1 MCGNTRPHRANRARS
16 GFSQNCANATRA
28 VRCVGLIRILGM
40 TPEPAENSISSNST
54 EVSTDAKTPVLQGP
68 LGKWLFAGVAILA
81 LIGATVSV
89 WTVFKLNG
97 IQEILAKQTSDVS
110 TQAVEARVSAKQAE
124 ELARDTAARLAVT
137 DAKLS
142 EVSLQR
148 AQLEDLMQSL
158 SRSRDENLVVDIES
172 AIRLAQ
178 QQSQLTGSVQPLLA
192 ALQSSQLRLTKVAQ
206 PRLAPLL
213 RAIVRDIEQIKAT
226 PVTDTPT
233 LLIKLDELVRAV
245 DNLALL
251 NAVGASAVN
260 NAASKPAT
268 GPETLSWARAISMS
282 WWEKMLND
290 LWRNAQGL
298 VRISRIDRPEASL
311 LAPEQSYFVR
321 ENLKLRLL
329 NVRLAVL
336 ARHFE
341 AAQVDMNQVTRD
353 LNKYF
358 DVVSGQGPLT
368 LSLAREVLAQSKN
381 TEIPR
386 IDATLA
392 ALATAAAGR

>member
-1 MCGNTRPHRANRARS
+1 
-16 GFSQNCANATRA
+16 
-28 VRCVGLIRILGM
+28 M
-40 TPEPAENSISSNST
+40 TPEPADNPTST
-54 EVSTDAKTPVLQGP
+54 TSTDVPTDAKKSAWQGQFA
-68 LGKWLFAGVAILA
+68 KWAFAGVTALA
-81 LIGATVSV
+81 LIGALVSV

-142 EVSLQR
+142 EVALQR

-192 ALQSSQLRLTKVAQ
+192 ALQSSQMRLTKVAQ

-233 LLIKLDELVRAV
+233 LLIKIDELVRAV
-245 DNLALL
+245 DNLVLL
-251 NAVGASAVN
+251 NAVGASAVS
-260 NAASKPAT
+260 NASAKPAT
-268 GPETLSWARAISMS
+268 APDTLSWARAISMS

-341 AAQVDMNQVTRD
+341 SAQADMNQVTRD

-358 DVVSGQGPLT
+358 DVASGQGPLT
-368 LSLAREVLAQSKN
+368 LALAREVLAQSKN

-392 ALATAAAGR
+392 ALTTAAAGR

>member
-1 MCGNTRPHRANRARS
+1 
-16 GFSQNCANATRA
+16 
-28 VRCVGLIRILGM
+28 
-40 TPEPAENSISSNST
+40 
-54 EVSTDAKTPVLQGP
+54 
-68 LGKWLFAGVAILA
+68 
-81 LIGATVSV
+81 
-89 WTVFKLNG
+89 
-97 IQEILAKQTSDVS
+97 
-110 TQAVEARVSAKQAE
+110 
-124 ELARDTAARLAVT
+124 
-137 DAKLS
+137 
-142 EVSLQR
+142 
-148 AQLEDLMQSL
+148 
-158 SRSRDENLVVDIES
+158 VVDIES

-213 RAIVRDIEQIKAT
+213 RAILRDIEQIKAT

-233 LLIKLDELVRAV
+233 LLIKIDELVRAV
-245 DNLALL
+245 DNLVLL
-251 NAVGASAVN
+251 NAVGASAVS
-260 NAASKPAT
+260 NASAKPAAA
-268 GPETLSWARAISMS
+268 PETLSWARAISMG

-290 LWRNAQGL
+290 LWNNAQGL

-341 AAQVDMNQVTRD
+341 SAQADMNQVTRD

-358 DVVSGQGPLT
+358 DVASGQGPLT
-368 LSLAREVLAQSKN
+368 LALARDVLAQSKN

-392 ALATAAAGR
+392 ALTTAAAGR

>member
-1 MCGNTRPHRANRARS
+1 
-16 GFSQNCANATRA
+16 
-28 VRCVGLIRILGM
+28 M
-40 TPEPAENSISSNST
+40 TPEPADNPTSTSST
-54 EVSTDAKTPVLQGP
+54 DVPTDAKKSDWQGQFA
-68 LGKWLFAGVAILA
+68 KWAFAGVTALA
-81 LIGATVSV
+81 LIGALVSV
-89 WTVFKLNG
+89 WTVFKLTG

-142 EVSLQR
+142 EVALQR
-148 AQLEDLMQSL
+148 AQIEDLMQSL

-192 ALQSSQLRLTKVAQ
+192 ALQSSQMRLTKVAQ

-233 LLIKLDELVRAV
+233 LLIKIDELVRAV

-251 NAVGASAVN
+251 NAVGATTSN
-260 NAASKPAT
+260 NATTKLADAT
-268 GPETLSWARAISMS
+268 PETLSWARAISMS

-321 ENLKLRLL
+321 ENLKLRLP

-341 AAQVDMNQVTRD
+341 SAQADMNQVTRD

-358 DVVSGQGPLT
+358 DVASGQGPLT
-368 LSLAREVLAQSKN
+368 LALAREVLAQSKN

-392 ALATAAAGR
+392 ALTTAAAGR

>member
-1 MCGNTRPHRANRARS
+1 
-16 GFSQNCANATRA
+16 
-28 VRCVGLIRILGM
+28 M
-40 TPEPAENSISSNST
+40 TPEPADNPSSPSIT
-54 EVSTDAKTPVLQGP
+54 DVPTDAKKSVWQGS
-68 LGKWLFAGVAILA
+68 LGKWIFAGVAALA
-81 LIGATVSV
+81 LIGALVSV
-89 WTVFKLNG
+89 WTVFKLTG

-192 ALQSSQLRLTKVAQ
+192 ALQSSQMRLTKVAQ

-213 RAIVRDIEQIKAT
+213 RAIVRDIDQIKAT

-233 LLIKLDELVRAV
+233 LLIKIDELVRAV

-251 NAVGASAVN
+251 NAVGATTSNHATT
-260 NAASKPAT
+260 KPVT
-268 GPETLSWARAISMS
+268 TPETLSWARAISIS

-341 AAQVDMNQVTRD
+341 SAQADMSQVTRD

-358 DVVSGQGPLT
+358 DVASGQGPLT
-368 LSLAREVLAQSKN
+368 VALAREVLAQSKN

-392 ALATAAAGR
+392 ALTTAAAGR

>member
-1 MCGNTRPHRANRARS
+1 
-16 GFSQNCANATRA
+16 
-28 VRCVGLIRILGM
+28 M
-40 TPEPAENSISSNST
+40 TPEPADNPSSTTNT
-54 EVSTDAKTPVLQGP
+54 DVPTDAKKSVWQGS
-68 LGKWLFAGVAILA
+68 LGKWVFGGVAALA
-81 LIGATVSV
+81 LIGALVSV
-89 WTVFKLNG
+89 WTVFKLTG

-137 DAKLS
+137 DAKLG

-192 ALQSSQLRLTKVAQ
+192 ALQSSQMRLTKVAQ

-233 LLIKLDELVRAV
+233 LLIKIDELVRAV

-251 NAVGASAVN
+251 NAVGATTSNHATT
-260 NAASKPAT
+260 KPAT
-268 GPETLSWARAISMS
+268 TPETLSWARAISMS

-341 AAQVDMNQVTRD
+341 SAQADMNQVTRD

-358 DVVSGQGPLT
+358 DVASGQGPLT
-368 LSLAREVLAQSKN
+368 VALAREVLAQSKN

-392 ALATAAAGR
+392 ALTTAAAGR

>member
-1 MCGNTRPHRANRARS
+1 
-16 GFSQNCANATRA
+16 
-28 VRCVGLIRILGM
+28 M
-40 TPEPAENSISSNST
+40 TPEPADNPTST
-54 EVSTDAKTPVLQGP
+54 TSTDVPTDAKKSAWQGQFAM
-68 LGKWLFAGVAILA
+68 WAFAGVTALA
-81 LIGATVSV
+81 LIGALVSV
-89 WTVFKLNG
+89 WTVFKLTG

-142 EVSLQR
+142 EVALQR

-192 ALQSSQLRLTKVAQ
+192 ALQSSQMRLTKVAQ

-233 LLIKLDELVRAV
+233 LLIKIDELVRAV

-251 NAVGASAVN
+251 NAVGASAVS
-260 NAASKPAT
+260 NASAKPAT
-268 GPETLSWARAISMS
+268 APDTLSWARAISMS

-341 AAQVDMNQVTRD
+341 SAQADMNQVTRD

-358 DVVSGQGPLT
+358 DVASGQGPLT
-368 LSLAREVLAQSKN
+368 LALAREVLAQSKN

-392 ALATAAAGR
+392 ALTTAAAGR

>member
-1 MCGNTRPHRANRARS
+1 M
-16 GFSQNCANATRA
+16 
-28 VRCVGLIRILGM
+28 
-40 TPEPAENSISSNST
+40 
-54 EVSTDAKTPVLQGP
+54 DAKTSVWQGQFA
-68 LGKWLFAGVAILA
+68 KWAFAFVAALA
-81 LIGATVSV
+81 LIGALVSV

-142 EVSLQR
+142 EVALQR

-192 ALQSSQLRLTKVAQ
+192 ALQSSQMRLTKVAQ

-233 LLIKLDELVRAV
+233 LLIKIDELVRAV
-245 DNLALL
+245 DNLVLL
-251 NAVGASAVN
+251 NAVGASGVN
-260 NAASKPAT
+260 NAAIKTAT
-268 GPETLSWARAISMS
+268 ASETLSWARAISMS

-341 AAQVDMNQVTRD
+341 SAQADMNQVTRD

-358 DVVSGQGPLT
+358 DVSSGQGPLT
-368 LSLAREVLAQSKN
+368 VALARDVLAQSKN

-392 ALATAAAGR
+392 ALTTAAAGR

>member
-1 MCGNTRPHRANRARS
+1 
-16 GFSQNCANATRA
+16 
-28 VRCVGLIRILGM
+28 M
-40 TPEPAENSISSNST
+40 TPEPADNPTST
-54 EVSTDAKTPVLQGP
+54 TSTDVPTDAKKSAWQGQFAM
-68 LGKWLFAGVAILA
+68 WAFAGVTALA
-81 LIGATVSV
+81 LIGALVSV
-89 WTVFKLNG
+89 WTVFKLTG

-142 EVSLQR
+142 EVALQR

-192 ALQSSQLRLTKVAQ
+192 ALQSSQMRLTKVAQ

-233 LLIKLDELVRAV
+233 LLIKIDELVRAI

-251 NAVGASAVN
+251 NAVGATTSN
-260 NAASKPAT
+260 NATTKLADAT
-268 GPETLSWARAISMS
+268 PETLSWARAISMS

-341 AAQVDMNQVTRD
+341 SAQADMNQVSRD

-358 DVVSGQGPLT
+358 DVASGQGPLT
-368 LSLAREVLAQSKN
+368 LALAREVLAQSKN

-392 ALATAAAGR
+392 ALTTAAAGR

>member
-1 MCGNTRPHRANRARS
+1 
-16 GFSQNCANATRA
+16 
-28 VRCVGLIRILGM
+28 M
-40 TPEPAENSISSNST
+40 TPEPADNPSSST
-54 EVSTDAKTPVLQGP
+54 NTDVLTDAKKSVWQGS
-68 LGKWLFAGVAILA
+68 LGKWLFGGVAALA
-81 LIGATVSV
+81 LIGVLVSV
-89 WTVFKLNG
+89 WTVFKFTG

-192 ALQSSQLRLTKVAQ
+192 ALQSSQMRLTKVAQ

-233 LLIKLDELVRAV
+233 LLIKIDELVRAV
-245 DNLALL
+245 DNLVLL
-251 NAVGASAVN
+251 NAVGASAVS
-260 NAASKPAT
+260 NASAKPAT
-268 GPETLSWARAISMS
+268 APDTLSWARAISMS

-341 AAQVDMNQVTRD
+341 SAQADMNQVTRD

-358 DVVSGQGPLT
+358 DVASGQGPLT
-368 LSLAREVLAQSKN
+368 LALAREVLAQSKN

-392 ALATAAAGR
+392 ALTTAAAGR

>member
-1 MCGNTRPHRANRARS
+1 
-16 GFSQNCANATRA
+16 
-28 VRCVGLIRILGM
+28 M
-40 TPEPAENSISSNST
+40 TPEPADNPTST
-54 EVSTDAKTPVLQGP
+54 TSTDVPTDAKKSDWQGQFA
-68 LGKWLFAGVAILA
+68 KWAFAGVTALA
-81 LIGATVSV
+81 LIGALVSV

-110 TQAVEARVSAKQAE
+110 TQAVEARVTAKQAE

-142 EVSLQR
+142 EVALQR

-172 AIRLAQ
+172 AVRLAQ

-192 ALQSSQLRLTKVAQ
+192 ALQSSQMRLTKVAQ

-233 LLIKLDELVRAV
+233 LLIKIDELVRAV
-245 DNLALL
+245 DNLVLL
-251 NAVGASAVN
+251 NAVGASAVS
-260 NAASKPAT
+260 NASAKPAT
-268 GPETLSWARAISMS
+268 APDTLSWARAISMS

-341 AAQVDMNQVTRD
+341 SAQADMNQVTRD

-358 DVVSGQGPLT
+358 DVASGQGPLAMA
-368 LSLAREVLAQSKN
+368 LAREVLAQSKN

-392 ALATAAAGR
+392 ALTTAAAGR

>member
-1 MCGNTRPHRANRARS
+1 M
-16 GFSQNCANATRA
+16 
-28 VRCVGLIRILGM
+28 
-40 TPEPAENSISSNST
+40 
-54 EVSTDAKTPVLQGP
+54 DAKTSVWQGQFA
-68 LGKWLFAGVAILA
+68 KWAFAVVAALA
-81 LIGATVSV
+81 LIGALVSV

-142 EVSLQR
+142 EVALQR

-192 ALQSSQLRLTKVAQ
+192 ALQSSQMRLTKVAQ

-233 LLIKLDELVRAV
+233 LLIKIDELVRAV
-245 DNLALL
+245 DNLVLL
-251 NAVGASAVN
+251 NAVGASGVN
-260 NAASKPAT
+260 NAAIKTAPA
-268 GPETLSWARAISMS
+268 PETLSWARAISMS

-311 LAPEQSYFVR
+311 LAPEQSFFVR

-341 AAQVDMNQVTRD
+341 SAQADMNQVTRD

-358 DVVSGQGPLT
+358 DVGSGQGPLT
-368 LSLAREVLAQSKN
+368 LALAREVLAQSKN

-392 ALATAAAGR
+392 ALTTAAAGR

>member
-1 MCGNTRPHRANRARS
+1 
-16 GFSQNCANATRA
+16 
-28 VRCVGLIRILGM
+28 M
-40 TPEPAENSISSNST
+40 TPEPAENSISSTST
-54 EVSTDAKTPVLQGP
+54 EVSTDAKTSVLQGTF
-68 LGKWLFAGVAILA
+68 GKWVFAGVAVLA

-89 WTVFKLNG
+89 WTVFKLTG

-392 ALATAAAGR
+392 ALTTAASGR

>member
-1 MCGNTRPHRANRARS
+1 LLTD
-16 GFSQNCANATRA
+16 ANAS
-28 VRCVGLIRILGM
+28 VWKNNLV
-40 TPEPAENSISSNST
+40 
-54 EVSTDAKTPVLQGP
+54 
-68 LGKWLFAGVAILA
+68 KWVFAGVAVLA
-81 LIGATVSV
+81 LIGALVSV
-89 WTVFKLNG
+89 WTVFKLTG

-206 PRLAPLL
+206 PRLAPVS

-233 LLIKLDELVRAV
+233 LLIKIDELVRAV

-251 NAVGASAVN
+251 NAVGTSVAN
-260 NAASKPAT
+260 NAATKPA
-268 GPETLSWARAISMS
+268 PETLSWARAISMS

-298 VRISRIDRPEASL
+298 VRISRIDKPEASL

-341 AAQVDMNQVTRD
+341 SAQADMNQVTRD

-358 DVVSGQGPLT
+358 DVASGQGPLT
-368 LSLAREVLAQSKN
+368 LALAREVLAQSKN

>member
-1 MCGNTRPHRANRARS
+1 
-16 GFSQNCANATRA
+16 
-28 VRCVGLIRILGM
+28 M
-40 TPEPAENSISSNST
+40 TPEPADNPSSTSNT
-54 EVSTDAKTPVLQGP
+54 DVPTDAKKSVWQGS
-68 LGKWLFAGVAILA
+68 LGKWIFAGVAALA
-81 LIGATVSV
+81 LIGAVVSV
-89 WTVFKLNG
+89 WTVFKLTG

-148 AQLEDLMQSL
+148 AQLEDLMHSL

-192 ALQSSQLRLTKVAQ
+192 ALQSSQMRLTKVAQ

-233 LLIKLDELVRAV
+233 LLIKIDELVRAV

-251 NAVGASAVN
+251 NAVGATTSNHATT
-260 NAASKPAT
+260 KPVT
-268 GPETLSWARAISMS
+268 TPETLSWARAISIS

-341 AAQVDMNQVTRD
+341 SAQADMNQVTRD

-358 DVVSGQGPLT
+358 DVASGQGPLT
-368 LSLAREVLAQSKN
+368 VALAREVLAQSKN

-392 ALATAAAGR
+392 ALTTAAAGR

>member
-1 MCGNTRPHRANRARS
+1 
-16 GFSQNCANATRA
+16 
-28 VRCVGLIRILGM
+28 M
-40 TPEPAENSISSNST
+40 TPEPADNPTST
-54 EVSTDAKTPVLQGP
+54 TSTDVPTDAKKSAWQGQFA
-68 LGKWLFAGVAILA
+68 KWAFAGVTALA
-81 LIGATVSV
+81 LIGALVSV

-110 TQAVEARVSAKQAE
+110 TQAVEARVTAKQAE

-142 EVSLQR
+142 EVALQR

-192 ALQSSQLRLTKVAQ
+192 ALQSSQMRLTKVAQ

-233 LLIKLDELVRAV
+233 LLIKIDELVRAV
-245 DNLALL
+245 DNLVLL
-251 NAVGASAVN
+251 NAVGASAVS
-260 NAASKPAT
+260 NASAKPAT
-268 GPETLSWARAISMS
+268 APDTLSWARAISMS

-341 AAQVDMNQVTRD
+341 SAQADMNQVTRD

-358 DVVSGQGPLT
+358 DVASGQGPLT
-368 LSLAREVLAQSKN
+368 LALAREVLAQSKN

-392 ALATAAAGR
+392 ALTTAAAGR

>member
-1 MCGNTRPHRANRARS
+1 
-16 GFSQNCANATRA
+16 
-28 VRCVGLIRILGM
+28 M
-40 TPEPAENSISSNST
+40 TPEPADNPTSNNNAD
-54 EVSTDAKTPVLQGP
+54 VITDTNASVWKNNLV
-68 LGKWLFAGVAILA
+68 KWVFAGVAVLA
-81 LIGATVSV
+81 LIGALVSV

-206 PRLAPLL
+206 PRLAPVL

-233 LLIKLDELVRAV
+233 LLIKIDELVRAV

-251 NAVGASAVN
+251 NAVGTSVAN
-260 NAASKPAT
+260 NPATKPA
-268 GPETLSWARAISMS
+268 PETLSWARAISMS

-298 VRISRIDRPEASL
+298 VRISRIDKPEASL

-341 AAQVDMNQVTRD
+341 SAQADMNQVTRD

-368 LSLAREVLAQSKN
+368 LALAREVLAQSKN

>member
-1 MCGNTRPHRANRARS
+1 
-16 GFSQNCANATRA
+16 
-28 VRCVGLIRILGM
+28 M
-40 TPEPAENSISSNST
+40 TPEPADNPTSNNNAD
-54 EVSTDAKTPVLQGP
+54 VITDTNASVWTNNLV
-68 LGKWLFAGVAILA
+68 KWVFAGVAVLA
-81 LIGATVSV
+81 LIGALVSV

-110 TQAVEARVSAKQAE
+110 IQAVEARVSAKQAE

-206 PRLAPLL
+206 PRLAPVS

-233 LLIKLDELVRAV
+233 LLIKIDELVRAV

-251 NAVGASAVN
+251 NAVGTSVAN
-260 NAASKPAT
+260 NAASKPAH
-268 GPETLSWARAISMS
+268 ETLSWARAISMS

-298 VRISRIDRPEASL
+298 VRISRIDKPEASL

-341 AAQVDMNQVTRD
+341 SAQADMNQVTRD

-368 LSLAREVLAQSKN
+368 LAIAREVLAQSKN

>member
-1 MCGNTRPHRANRARS
+1 M
-16 GFSQNCANATRA
+16 
-28 VRCVGLIRILGM
+28 
-40 TPEPAENSISSNST
+40 E
-54 EVSTDAKTPVLQGP
+54 AKTSAWQGQFA
-68 LGKWLFAGVAILA
+68 KWAFAVVAALA
-81 LIGATVSV
+81 LIGALVSV

-142 EVSLQR
+142 EVALQR

-192 ALQSSQLRLTKVAQ
+192 ALQSSQMRLTKVAQ

-233 LLIKLDELVRAV
+233 LLIKIDELVRAV
-245 DNLALL
+245 DNLVLL
-251 NAVGASAVN
+251 NAVGASGVN
-260 NAASKPAT
+260 NAAIKTAT
-268 GPETLSWARAISMS
+268 ASETLSWARAISMS

-341 AAQVDMNQVTRD
+341 SAQADMNQVTRD

-358 DVVSGQGPLT
+358 DVSSGQGPLT
-368 LSLAREVLAQSKN
+368 VTLARDVLAQSKN

-392 ALATAAAGR
+392 ALTTAAAGR

>member
-1 MCGNTRPHRANRARS
+1 
-16 GFSQNCANATRA
+16 
-28 VRCVGLIRILGM
+28 M
-40 TPEPAENSISSNST
+40 TPEPADNPTSNNNAD
-54 EVSTDAKTPVLQGP
+54 VITDTNASVWKNNLV
-68 LGKWLFAGVAILA
+68 KWVFAGVAVLA
-81 LIGATVSV
+81 LIGALVSL

-206 PRLAPLL
+206 PRLAPVS

-233 LLIKLDELVRAV
+233 LLIKIDELVRAV

-251 NAVGASAVN
+251 NAVGTSVAN
-260 NAASKPAT
+260 NAATKPA
-268 GPETLSWARAISMS
+268 PETLSWARAISMS

-341 AAQVDMNQVTRD
+341 SAQADMNQVTRD

-368 LSLAREVLAQSKN
+368 LTLAREVLAQSKN

>member
-1 MCGNTRPHRANRARS
+1 
-16 GFSQNCANATRA
+16 
-28 VRCVGLIRILGM
+28 M
-40 TPEPAENSISSNST
+40 TPESADNPIPNRNTDVLT
-54 EVSTDAKTPVLQGP
+54 ETNASVWKNNLV
-68 LGKWLFAGVAILA
+68 KWVFAGVTALA
-81 LIGATVSV
+81 LIGALVSV

-206 PRLAPLL
+206 PRLAPVL

-226 PVTDTPT
+226 PS
-233 LLIKLDELVRAV
+233 
-245 DNLALL
+245 N
-251 NAVGASAVN
+251 
-260 NAASKPAT
+260 
-268 GPETLSWARAISMS
+268 
-282 WWEKMLND
+282 
-290 LWRNAQGL
+290 
-298 VRISRIDRPEASL
+298 
-311 LAPEQSYFVR
+311 
-321 ENLKLRLL
+321 
-329 NVRLAVL
+329 
-336 ARHFE
+336 RHTHI
-341 AAQVDMNQVTRD
+341 AHQNR
-353 LNKYF
+353 
-358 DVVSGQGPLT
+358 
-368 LSLAREVLAQSKN
+368 
-381 TEIPR
+381 
-386 IDATLA
+386 
-392 ALATAAAGR
+392 

>member
-1 MCGNTRPHRANRARS
+1 
-16 GFSQNCANATRA
+16 
-28 VRCVGLIRILGM
+28 M
-40 TPEPAENSISSNST
+40 TPEPADNPTSINST
-54 EVSTDAKTPVLQGP
+54 DVPTDAKKSAWQGQFA
-68 LGKWLFAGVAILA
+68 KWVFAGVAVLA
-81 LIGATVSV
+81 LIGALVSV

-206 PRLAPLL
+206 PRLAPVS

-233 LLIKLDELVRAV
+233 LLIKIDELVRAV

-251 NAVGASAVN
+251 NAVGTSVANSADT
-260 NAASKPAT
+260 KPA
-268 GPETLSWARAISMS
+268 PEALSWARAISMS

-298 VRISRIDRPEASL
+298 VRISRIDKPEASL

-341 AAQVDMNQVTRD
+341 SAQADMNQVTRD

-358 DVVSGQGPLT
+358 DVASGQGPLT
-368 LSLAREVLAQSKN
+368 LALAREVLAQSKN

>member
-1 MCGNTRPHRANRARS
+1 
-16 GFSQNCANATRA
+16 
-28 VRCVGLIRILGM
+28 M
-40 TPEPAENSISSNST
+40 TPEPADNPIPNSNT
-54 EVSTDAKTPVLQGP
+54 EVLTDANASVWKNNLV
-68 LGKWLFAGVAILA
+68 KWVFAGVAVLA
-81 LIGATVSV
+81 LIGALVSV

-206 PRLAPLL
+206 PRLAPVL

-233 LLIKLDELVRAV
+233 LLIKIDELVRAV

-251 NAVGASAVN
+251 NAVGTSVAN
-260 NAASKPAT
+260 NPATKPA
-268 GPETLSWARAISMS
+268 PETLSWARAISMS

-298 VRISRIDRPEASL
+298 VRISRIDKPEASL

-341 AAQVDMNQVTRD
+341 SAQADMNQVTRD

-368 LSLAREVLAQSKN
+368 LTLAREVLAQSKN

>member
-1 MCGNTRPHRANRARS
+1 
-16 GFSQNCANATRA
+16 
-28 VRCVGLIRILGM
+28 M
-40 TPEPAENSISSNST
+40 TPEPADNPTST
-54 EVSTDAKTPVLQGP
+54 TSTDVPTDAKKSAWQGQFAM
-68 LGKWLFAGVAILA
+68 WAFAGVTALA
-81 LIGATVSV
+81 LIGALVSV

-142 EVSLQR
+142 EVALQR

-192 ALQSSQLRLTKVAQ
+192 ALQSSQMRLTKVAQ

-233 LLIKLDELVRAV
+233 LLIKIDELVRAV
-245 DNLALL
+245 DNLVLL
-251 NAVGASAVN
+251 NAVGASAVS
-260 NAASKPAT
+260 NASAKPAT
-268 GPETLSWARAISMS
+268 APDTLSWARAISMS

-341 AAQVDMNQVTRD
+341 SAQADMNQVTRD

-358 DVVSGQGPLT
+358 DVASGQGPLT
-368 LSLAREVLAQSKN
+368 LALAREVLAQSKN

-392 ALATAAAGR
+392 ALTTAAAGR

>member
-1 MCGNTRPHRANRARS
+1 
-16 GFSQNCANATRA
+16 
-28 VRCVGLIRILGM
+28 M
-40 TPEPAENSISSNST
+40 TPEPADNPTST
-54 EVSTDAKTPVLQGP
+54 TSTDVPTDAKKSAWQGQFA
-68 LGKWLFAGVAILA
+68 KWAFAGVTALA
-81 LIGATVSV
+81 LIGALVSV

-110 TQAVEARVSAKQAE
+110 TQAVEARVTAKQAE

-142 EVSLQR
+142 EVALQR

-192 ALQSSQLRLTKVAQ
+192 ALQSSQSRLTKVAQ

-213 RAIVRDIEQIKAT
+213 RAILRDIEQIKAT

-233 LLIKLDELVRAV
+233 LLIKIDELVRAV
-245 DNLALL
+245 DNLVLL
-251 NAVGASAVN
+251 NAVGASTAN
-260 NAASKPAT
+260 NANTKPAAA
-268 GPETLSWARAISMS
+268 PETLSWARAISIG
-282 WWEKMLND
+282 WWEKMFND
-290 LWRNAQGL
+290 LWNNAQGL

-341 AAQVDMNQVTRD
+341 SAQADMNQVTRD

-358 DVVSGQGPLT
+358 DVASGQGPLT
-368 LSLAREVLAQSKN
+368 LALARDVLAQSKN

-392 ALATAAAGR
+392 ALTTAAAGR

>member
-1 MCGNTRPHRANRARS
+1 
-16 GFSQNCANATRA
+16 
-28 VRCVGLIRILGM
+28 M
-40 TPEPAENSISSNST
+40 TPEPADNPTSNNNAD
-54 EVSTDAKTPVLQGP
+54 VITDTNASVWKNNLV
-68 LGKWLFAGVAILA
+68 KWVFAGVAVLA
-81 LIGATVSV
+81 LIGALVSV

-110 TQAVEARVSAKQAE
+110 IQAVEARVSAKQAE

-206 PRLAPLL
+206 PRLAPVS

-233 LLIKLDELVRAV
+233 LLIKIDELVRAV
-245 DNLALL
+245 DNIALL
-251 NAVGASAVN
+251 NAVGTSVAN
-260 NAASKPAT
+260 NAASKPAH
-268 GPETLSWARAISMS
+268 ETLSWARAISMS

-298 VRISRIDRPEASL
+298 VRISRIDKPEASL

-341 AAQVDMNQVTRD
+341 SAQADMNQVTRD

-368 LSLAREVLAQSKN
+368 LAIAREVLAQSKN

>member
-1 MCGNTRPHRANRARS
+1 
-16 GFSQNCANATRA
+16 
-28 VRCVGLIRILGM
+28 M
-40 TPEPAENSISSNST
+40 TPEPADNPTST
-54 EVSTDAKTPVLQGP
+54 TSTDVPTDAKKSAWQGQFA
-68 LGKWLFAGVAILA
+68 KWAFAGVTALA
-81 LIGATVSV
+81 LIGALVSV

-110 TQAVEARVSAKQAE
+110 TQAVEARVTAKQAE

-142 EVSLQR
+142 EVALQR

-192 ALQSSQLRLTKVAQ
+192 ALQSSQMRLTKVAQ

-233 LLIKLDELVRAV
+233 LLIKIDELVRAV
-245 DNLALL
+245 DNLVLL
-251 NAVGASAVN
+251 NAVGASAVS
-260 NAASKPAT
+260 NASAKPAT
-268 GPETLSWARAISMS
+268 APDTLSWARAISMS

-341 AAQVDMNQVTRD
+341 SAQADMNQVTRD

-358 DVVSGQGPLT
+358 DVASGQGPLT
-368 LSLAREVLAQSKN
+368 LALARDVLAQSKN

-392 ALATAAAGR
+392 ALTTAAAGR

>member
-1 MCGNTRPHRANRARS
+1 
-16 GFSQNCANATRA
+16 
-28 VRCVGLIRILGM
+28 M
-40 TPEPAENSISSNST
+40 TPEPADNPTSTSST
-54 EVSTDAKTPVLQGP
+54 DVPTDAKKSDWQGQFA
-68 LGKWLFAGVAILA
+68 KWAFAGVTALA
-81 LIGATVSV
+81 LIGALVSV
-89 WTVFKLNG
+89 WTVFKLTG

-142 EVSLQR
+142 EVALQR

-192 ALQSSQLRLTKVAQ
+192 ALQSSQMRLTKVAQ

-213 RAIVRDIEQIKAT
+213 RAIVRDIDQIKAT

-233 LLIKLDELVRAV
+233 LLIKIDELVRAV

-251 NAVGASAVN
+251 NAVGATTAN
-260 NAASKPAT
+260 HATTKPVT
-268 GPETLSWARAISMS
+268 TPETLSWARAISMS

-341 AAQVDMNQVTRD
+341 SAQADMNQVTRD

-358 DVVSGQGPLT
+358 DVASGQGPLT
-368 LSLAREVLAQSKN
+368 LALAREVLAQSKN

-392 ALATAAAGR
+392 ALTTAAAGR

>member
-1 MCGNTRPHRANRARS
+1 
-16 GFSQNCANATRA
+16 
-28 VRCVGLIRILGM
+28 M
-40 TPEPAENSISSNST
+40 TPEPADNPTSSNST
-54 EVSTDAKTPVLQGP
+54 DVPTDAKKSAWQGQFA
-68 LGKWLFAGVAILA
+68 KWVFAGVTTLA
-81 LIGATVSV
+81 LIGALVSV

-206 PRLAPLL
+206 PRLAPVL
-213 RAIVRDIEQIKAT
+213 RAIMRDIEQIKAT

-233 LLIKLDELVRAV
+233 LLIKIDELVRAV

-251 NAVGASAVN
+251 NAVGTSVANSADT
-260 NAASKPAT
+260 KPA
-268 GPETLSWARAISMS
+268 PETLSWARAISMS

-298 VRISRIDRPEASL
+298 VRISRIDKPEASL

-341 AAQVDMNQVTRD
+341 SAQADMNQVTRD

-358 DVVSGQGPLT
+358 DVASGQGPLT
-368 LSLAREVLAQSKN
+368 LALAREVLAQSKN

>member
-1 MCGNTRPHRANRARS
+1 
-16 GFSQNCANATRA
+16 
-28 VRCVGLIRILGM
+28 M
-40 TPEPAENSISSNST
+40 TPEPADNPTST
-54 EVSTDAKTPVLQGP
+54 TSTDVPTDAKKSAWQGQFAM
-68 LGKWLFAGVAILA
+68 WAFAGVTALA
-81 LIGATVSV
+81 LIGALVSV
-89 WTVFKLNG
+89 WTVFKLTG

-142 EVSLQR
+142 EVALQR

-192 ALQSSQLRLTKVAQ
+192 ALQSSQMRLTKVAQ

-233 LLIKLDELVRAV
+233 LLIKIDELVRAV

-251 NAVGASAVN
+251 NAVGATTSN
-260 NAASKPAT
+260 NATTKLAAAT
-268 GPETLSWARAISMS
+268 PETLSWARAISMS

-341 AAQVDMNQVTRD
+341 SAQADMNQVTRD

-358 DVVSGQGPLT
+358 DVASGQGPLT
-368 LSLAREVLAQSKN
+368 LALAREVLAQSKN

-392 ALATAAAGR
+392 ALTTAAAGR

>member
-1 MCGNTRPHRANRARS
+1 
-16 GFSQNCANATRA
+16 
-28 VRCVGLIRILGM
+28 M
-40 TPEPAENSISSNST
+40 TPEPADNPTSSNST
-54 EVSTDAKTPVLQGP
+54 DVPTDAKKSAWQGQFA
-68 LGKWLFAGVAILA
+68 KWVFAGVTTLA
-81 LIGATVSV
+81 LIGALVSV

-142 EVSLQR
+142 EVALQR

-192 ALQSSQLRLTKVAQ
+192 ALQSSQMRLTKVAQ

-233 LLIKLDELVRAV
+233 LLIKIDELVRAV
-245 DNLALL
+245 DNLVLL
-251 NAVGASAVN
+251 NAVGASGVN
-260 NAASKPAT
+260 NAAIKTAT
-268 GPETLSWARAISMS
+268 APETLSWARAISMS

-311 LAPEQSYFVR
+311 LAPEQSFFVR

-341 AAQVDMNQVTRD
+341 SAQADMNQVTRD

-368 LSLAREVLAQSKN
+368 LALAREVLAQSKN

>member
-1 MCGNTRPHRANRARS
+1 M
-16 GFSQNCANATRA
+16 
-28 VRCVGLIRILGM
+28 
-40 TPEPAENSISSNST
+40 
-54 EVSTDAKTPVLQGP
+54 DAKTSVWQGQFA
-68 LGKWLFAGVAILA
+68 KWAFAVVAALA
-81 LIGATVSV
+81 LIGALVSV

-142 EVSLQR
+142 EVALQR

-192 ALQSSQLRLTKVAQ
+192 ALQSSQMRLTKVAQ

-233 LLIKLDELVRAV
+233 LLIKIDELVRAV
-245 DNLALL
+245 DNLVLL
-251 NAVGASAVN
+251 NAVGASGVN
-260 NAASKPAT
+260 NAAIKTAT
-268 GPETLSWARAISMS
+268 ASETSSWARAISMS

-341 AAQVDMNQVTRD
+341 SAQADMNQVTRD

-358 DVVSGQGPLT
+358 DVGSGQGPLT
-368 LSLAREVLAQSKN
+368 LALARDVLAQSKN

-392 ALATAAAGR
+392 ALTTAAAGR

>member
-1 MCGNTRPHRANRARS
+1 
-16 GFSQNCANATRA
+16 
-28 VRCVGLIRILGM
+28 M
-40 TPEPAENSISSNST
+40 TPEPADNPTST
-54 EVSTDAKTPVLQGP
+54 TSTDVPTDAKKSDWQGQFAM
-68 LGKWLFAGVAILA
+68 WAFAGVTALA
-81 LIGATVSV
+81 LIGALVSV

-142 EVSLQR
+142 GVALQR

-172 AIRLAQ
+172 AVRLAQ

-192 ALQSSQLRLTKVAQ
+192 ALQSSQMRLTKVAQ

-213 RAIVRDIEQIKAT
+213 RAIVRDIEQIKAN
-226 PVTDTPT
+226 PVTATPT
-233 LLIKLDELVRAV
+233 LLIKIDELVRAV
-245 DNLALL
+245 DNLVLL
-251 NAVGASAVN
+251 NAVGASAVS
-260 NAASKPAT
+260 NASAKPAT
-268 GPETLSWARAISMS
+268 APDTLSWARAISMS

-341 AAQVDMNQVTRD
+341 SAQADMNQVTRG

-358 DVVSGQGPLT
+358 DVASGQGPLT
-368 LSLAREVLAQSKN
+368 LALAREVLAQSKN

-392 ALATAAAGR
+392 ALTTAAAGR

>member
-1 MCGNTRPHRANRARS
+1 
-16 GFSQNCANATRA
+16 
-28 VRCVGLIRILGM
+28 M
-40 TPEPAENSISSNST
+40 TPEPSDKPNTDTNTDTNAEALKDSKGS
-54 EVSTDAKTPVLQGP
+54 VWRGH
-68 LGKWLFAGVAILA
+68 LGSLAFAVVAALALAGVV
-81 LIGATVSV
+81 VSV
-89 WTVFKLNG
+89 WTAFKLTD
-97 IQEILAKQTSDVS
+97 IQEILAKQNSDVS

-124 ELARDTAARLAVT
+124 ELARETAARLAVT

-172 AIRLAQ
+172 AIRLGQ

-192 ALQSSQLRLTKVAQ
+192 ALQSSQMRLTKVAQ
-206 PRLAPLL
+206 PRLAPVL
-213 RAIVRDIEQIKAT
+213 RAITRDIDLIKAT

-251 NAVGASAVN
+251 NAVGGSVANHTAT
-260 NAASKPAT
+260 KPA
-268 GPETLSWARAISMS
+268 PENLSWARAISMS

-341 AAQVDMNQVTRD
+341 SAQADMNQVTRD

-358 DVVSGQGPLT
+358 DVVSGQGPMT

-386 IDATLA
+386 VDATLA

>member
-1 MCGNTRPHRANRARS
+1 
-16 GFSQNCANATRA
+16 
-28 VRCVGLIRILGM
+28 M
-40 TPEPAENSISSNST
+40 TPEPADNPTST
-54 EVSTDAKTPVLQGP
+54 TSTDVPTDAKKSAWQGQFA
-68 LGKWLFAGVAILA
+68 KWAFAGVTALA
-81 LIGATVSV
+81 LIGALVSV

-110 TQAVEARVSAKQAE
+110 NQAVEARVSAKQAE

-142 EVSLQR
+142 EVALQR

-192 ALQSSQLRLTKVAQ
+192 ALQSSQMRLTKVAQ

-233 LLIKLDELVRAV
+233 LLIKIDELVRAV
-245 DNLALL
+245 DNLVLL
-251 NAVGASAVN
+251 NAVGASAVS
-260 NAASKPAT
+260 NASAKPAAA
-268 GPETLSWARAISMS
+268 PDTLSWARAISMS
-282 WWEKMLND
+282 WWEKILND

-341 AAQVDMNQVTRD
+341 SAQADMNQVTRD

-358 DVVSGQGPLT
+358 DVASGQGPLT
-368 LSLAREVLAQSKN
+368 LALAREVLAQSKN

-392 ALATAAAGR
+392 ALTTAAAGR